1 MTTILAIEDDDRVRD
16 NIQDILELEDFEVIT
31 AKNGIMGLQLIRQQI
46 PDLIICDVMMPEMD
60 GYAVLNTLRQKKE
73 TAAIPLI
80 LLTAKANRNDWRKG
94 MELGAD
100 DYLTKPFTPEE
111 LLKAIAA
118 CIKKRT
124 AIKQQYTSQLQ
135 QVSDQLYRQ
144 LYYDSITNL
153 PNRLS
158 LRDRFGKILVNYERI
173 KTNSTLI
180 PVFCIGLDRFN
191 RINDNLGYESGD
203 LLLKAVAERLRKSV
217 ENQAVVAHLSAD
229 EFAII
234 LTPIERKSFAQ
245 NVAEEIQKS
254 LIQSFTINKQEI
266 FVTASIGI
274 ALYSRDGNSIEKLLQ
289 NAKKAMTKVKHRG
302 GNGYDFYS
310 GLLNVGSV
318 KKLSLEAELRHAM
331 KREEFQVYYQPQ
343 VSLKTGKIIGC
354 EALLRW
360 KHPSKGFISPGV
372 FLPLAEEVG
381 LIEPIGEG
389 VLEQACQDAKKLHQA
404 GFESLRVAVNLSSR
418 QFNQLNFRQRVIDIL
433 AHTKIRPQNL
443 ELELT
448 ESSLIQDPIIAKK
461 RLEGF
466 KSLGISIS
474 IDDFGTGYSSLK
486 YLQQFPF
493 DILKIDQCFVR
504 DIDRN
509 LNNAA
514 ITTAIVQM
522 SHSLSFKVVGEGVET
537 EAELRI
543 LKEQQCDAIQG
554 YLFSPPLP
562 FNKFEALLKSRKVL
576 FSDRDRANQNIQW

>member
-16 NIQDILELEDFEVIT
+16 NIQDILELENFEVIT
-31 AKNGIMGLQLIRQQI
+31 AKNGAVGLQLIRHQI
-46 PDLIICDVMMPEMD
+46 PDLIICDVMMPEID
-60 GYAVLNTLRQKKE
+60 GYTVLNLLRQQEE

-80 LLTAKANRNDWRKG
+80 FLTAKANRSDLRKG

-118 CIKKRT
+118 CLKKRT
-124 AIKQQYTSQLQ
+124 AIKQQYTNQLQ

-144 LYYDSITNL
+144 LYYDSVTRL

-158 LRDRFGKILVNYERI
+158 LRDRFGKILVNYEQI

-180 PVFCIGLDRFN
+180 PVFCVGLDRFN

-217 ENQAVVAHLSAD
+217 EDRAVVAHLSAD

-234 LTPIERKSFAQ
+234 LTPIEQKKSAL
-245 NVAEEIQKS
+245 NTAEEIQKA
-254 LIQSFTINKQEI
+254 LVQSFTVKQQEI
-266 FVTASIGI
+266 FLTASIGI
-274 ALYSRDGNSIEKLLQ
+274 ALYSQAGNSIEKLLQ

-302 GNGYDFYS
+302 GNSYEFYNDF
-310 GLLNVGSV
+310 LNVGSV

-331 KREEFQVYYQPQ
+331 KRQEFQVYYQPQ
-343 VSLKTGKIIGC
+343 VSLKTGKTIGC

-360 KHPSKGFISPGV
+360 HHPKRGFISPGV

-389 VLEQACQDAKKLHQA
+389 VLEQACQDAKTLHEA

-418 QFNQLNFRQRVIDIL
+418 QFNQLNFPQRVTDIL
-433 AHTKIRPQNL
+433 AKTKICPQNL

-493 DILKIDQCFVR
+493 DTLKIDQCFVR

-509 LNNAA
+509 SNNAA

-537 EAELRI
+537 EAELTI
-543 LKEQQCDAIQG
+543 LEQQQCDAIQG

-562 FNKFEALLKSRKVL
+562 FKEFEALLKSRKVL
-576 FSDRDRANQNIQW
+576 FSERDRVNRM